1 MVSTNIKKRVVK
13 FFKEYKL
20 FYSNIFVEDC
30 RMYRPTFTTKK
41 SYYKLSM
48 ILLDI
53 FVLPSCALISLTVK
67 LITNTFLHKKK
78 PL

>member
-30 RMYRPTFTTKK
+30 RMYRPTF
-41 SYYKLSM
+41 YYQKE
-48 ILLDI
+48 LL
-53 FVLPSCALISLTVK
+53 
-67 LITNTFLHKKK
+67 
-78 PL
+78 